1 MLCWAGF
8 PSLIVPMTGVARARS
23 EGNQVKRVKVKS
35 VRLPKKNK
43 VLVGVSVNCL
53 LSNGWTFF
61 FF

>member
-1 MLCWAGF
+1 
-8 PSLIVPMTGVARARS
+8 MTGVARARS

-61 FF
+61 FFLAGIGQFS